1 MSKQVE
7 KRGGVLYIHT
17 REDYEDANKIVIVC
31 KGKKAKAFYPYIPT
45 FINDL
50 ESVKDWTICGY
61 KVDELVKLSMILREN
76 NINELNLK
84 DYNDAFIAGYQRA
97 SNEIHKQ
104 LEESVSRMF
113 ADVAK
118 EHKGGL

>member
-7 KRGGVLYIHT
+7 KRDKTLYIHT
-17 REDYEDANKIVIVC
+17 REDYEDANKIVMVC
-31 KGKKAKAFYPYIPT
+31 KGKKAKPFYPVVPT
-45 FINDL
+45 LVTDI
-50 ESVKDWTICGY
+50 EIVKDWTICGY

-97 SNEIHKQ
+97 SDEIHKR
-104 LEESVSRMF
+104 LEDSVNNMMRTIYN
-113 ADVAK
+113 
-118 EHKGGL
+118 EQKGGL